1 MTRRLLHPLDQY
13 VLSEFSKIFITTAL
27 GFPILVIVINLTD
40 QLDKYLNRHLTRS
53 AIAMGYVY
61 GIPET
66 MFQVLPAAV
75 LFATVFSIG
84 AFTRHAEITAAKASG
99 ISFHRLVAPIFA
111 GAVLVTGF
119 ALLLGE
125 FVPYSNV
132 RRNALLQETPVTS
145 SLTDRSNFPYAA
157 EGGRVYKIAALNVAR
172 GEIEGLEIERQGRGR
187 LHPAIVQSARRASWT
202 AKGGWTLHHGE
213 LHVLPD
219 SLTDISVGFD
229 SARVRAFS
237 EPPNVLLANPK
248 ETAEMRYGEL
258 RRFIAALDRS
268 GGDVREMKV
277 ELALK
282 LAIPVTCIII
292 AIFGAPL
299 ATSTQRGGTAYGIG
313 VSLATT
319 VLFLMLIQ
327 ITKAVGG
334 GGLLP
339 PVVAAWIPNALF
351 GTIGLIFLLRA
362 RT

>member
-1 MTRRLLHPLDQY
+1 MRRRLLHPLDQY
-13 VLSEFSKIFITTAL
+13 VLSEFTKIFVTTAL
-27 GFPILVIVINLTD
+27 GFPVLVIVINLVD
-40 QLDKYLNRHLTRS
+40 QLDKYLNRHLS
-53 AIAMGYVY
+53 KGAIAMGYLY
-61 GIPET
+61 GVPET

-99 ISFHRLVAPIFA
+99 ISFHRLIAPIFA
-111 GAVLVTGF
+111 GAIVVTGF

-132 RRNALLQETPVTS
+132 RRNQLLQETPVAT
-145 SLTDRSNFPYAA
+145 SLTDRSNFAYAA
-157 EGGRVYKIAALNVAR
+157 GGGRVYKVATLNVGR
-172 GEIEGLEIERQGRGR
+172 GEIEGLEIERQGHGSR
-187 LHPAIVQSARRASWT
+187 HPAILQSAKRASWN
-202 AKGGWTLHHGE
+202 AKAGWMLHAGE

-219 SLTDISVGFD
+219 SSTDLSIGFD
-229 SARVRAFS
+229 SARVRQFN
-237 EPPNVLLANPK
+237 EPPTVLLANPK
-248 ETAEMRYGEL
+248 ETTEMRYGEL
-258 RRFIAALDRS
+258 ERFIAALERS

-282 LAIPVTCIII
+282 IAIPVTCIII

-339 PVVAAWIPNALF
+339 PVVAAWLPNALF
-351 GTIGLIFLLRA
+351 GTIGLLFLLRA
-362 RT
+362 KT